1 MGAPDVE
8 IDEQELRDEM
18 DEFLDM
24 LLNAK
29 ANVSET
35 TQRYSGRA
43 YLFRM
48 VAHTICLT
56 TMILMLL
63 SGVWNSPKDT
73 VGGAAQSVG
82 LFLLALILSVI
93 FLNPQMTRE

>member
-18 DEFLDM
+18 DGFLDM
-24 LLNAK
+24 LLNA
-29 ANVSET
+29 NVSET
-35 TQRYSGRA
+35 TQIYSGRA